1 MQNSDPMS
9 SRKPRGTKQSSEAKA
24 YTHDDATRPN
34 IPEAGHVEYIPS
46 DPGRKK
52 QYCWDPRESPQLIW
66 AGKAGMKRV
75 EVEEEASIEVPVLN
89 LHIHERV
96 SAEAIIR
103 SAKRQDAQRSLFADP
118 EMEFTKE
125 VQFYQH
131 EVDWSNR
138 MILGDSLL
146 VMNSLLER
154 EGMRGKVQCIY
165 MDPPYGIKYA
175 SNFQPRIDQRDVKDG
190 RDDDLT
196 REVMQVQAFRDT
208 WELGVHSYLTYLRDR
223 LLLARELLADSGSI
237 FVQIG
242 DENVHRVRC
251 VMDEVFGQENFIS
264 QLAFKKTSAQTSDL
278 LSPVCDHILWF
289 AKDKDRVKYRR
300 LLDRR
305 VESTDLGT
313 YRWVQEET
321 GERRL
326 TIEELR
332 SGCERGR
339 RFRAADLTSQT
350 GGDSTRFAVR
360 FRGKTF
366 EPSTTRGWS
375 TGKEGME
382 RLIAADR
389 VVALPNVLSYK
400 RFADDFLF
408 SPLANLWPDTVIGTF
423 TQKEYVVQTAAV
435 VVMRCI
441 LMTTDPGD
449 LVLDPTCGSGTTAYV
464 AERWGRRWIT
474 MDTSRVALAI
484 ARHRLMTAAFDYYK
498 LRHPSSGVSGG
509 FVYKTVPH
517 ITLKSIAQ
525 NTEIDAIAAE
535 FQPQIDQALA
545 SVNEAFSTDSKK
557 KAWQEWEVPCSVE
570 QVTGSRPSGSA
581 GANQDSALKHFWSLK
596 GEKQRRIDASI
607 ARNAPTEELVDQPEK
622 ERGIVRVSGPFT
634 VEAVPNV
641 SAEVAVTVEYEVVPS
656 DGSEWDVAGAL
667 GVTMFEPVRGGEP
680 VVNASAYISDMI
692 EKLRKTGVVAKG
704 GKRLEFESLKP
715 IDHPVIHAEGET
727 KIKNGAANGNGKSM
741 RCAVVFGPQN
751 GAISEII
758 VREAIT
764 GAKKFDALLL
774 CGYDF
779 TDGAQQVINVEV
791 AGLKVLMAYINP
803 DTAMSDL
810 LRDSRASQVFTMV
823 GEPDVVVYRKDDPN
837 LGRLLE
843 EAKRRSREADGS
855 QRTTAEEVLKR
866 AEGLKEGEMFIELR
880 GVDLYDPLSGEA
892 KSDSGANVHAL
903 FIDHDFDGKSFCICQ
918 ALFPNKKDSWEKL
931 ERNLRGTVDPEAF
944 EAMRTLV
951 SLPFKPGER
960 VQVKVID
967 ARGNAVVKTIGGYTE

>member
-1 MQNSDPMS
+1 
-9 SRKPRGTKQSSEAKA
+9 
-24 YTHDDATRPN
+24 
-34 IPEAGHVEYIPS
+34 
-46 DPGRKK
+46 
-52 QYCWDPRESPQLIW
+52 
-66 AGKAGMKRV
+66 
-75 EVEEEASIEVPVLN
+75 
-89 LHIHERV
+89 
-96 SAEAIIR
+96 
-103 SAKRQDAQRSLFADP
+103 
-118 EMEFTKE
+118 
-125 VQFYQH
+125 
-131 EVDWSNR
+131 
-138 MILGDSLL
+138 
-146 VMNSLLER
+146 
-154 EGMRGKVQCIY
+154 
-165 MDPPYGIKYA
+165 
-175 SNFQPRIDQRDVKDG
+175 QRDVKDG
-190 RDDDLT
+190 KDEDLT

-223 LLLARELLADSGSI
+223 LLLARELLKDEGSI

-251 VMDEVFGQENFIS
+251 LMDEVFGEENFCSLIT
-264 QLAFKKTSAQTSDL
+264 FTKTSGQAESLLASVSDYL
-278 LSPVCDHILWF
+278 LWYG
-289 AKDKDRVKYRR
+289 KDKTAIKYRQLFLPKGPLLAGGSAYRR
-300 LLDRR
+300 LLASDGSSRLLTPDEIADPTKIPEDSR
-305 VESTDLGT
+305 IFRQDNISSQRTAQGADVRKFDFQGRSFSPGSSGTFKTDAVGLA
-313 YRWVQEET
+313 
-321 GERRL
+321 RL
-326 TIEELR
+326 ANA
-332 SGCERGR
+332 GR
-339 RFRAADLTSQT
+339 LQPSAATQISY
-350 GGDSTRFAVR
+350 VR
-360 FRGKTF
+360 F
-366 EPSTTRGWS
+366 
-375 TGKEGME
+375 
-382 RLIAADR
+382 L
-389 VVALPNVLSYK
+389 
-400 RFADDFLF
+400 DDFPAF
-408 SPLANLWPDTVIGTF
+408 RLADNWPDTTTSGSALNKQYAVETS
-423 TQKEYVVQTAAV
+423 QKIVA
-435 VVMRCI
+435 RCI

-464 AERWGRRWIT
+464 AEQWGRRWIT

-498 LRHPSSGVSGG
+498 LRHPTSGVSGG

-525 NTEIDAIAAE
+525 NTEIDTIAAE
-535 FQPQIDQALA
+535 FQPKIDEALA
-545 SVNEAFSTDSKK
+545 SVNEAFSTDAKK
-557 KAWQEWEVPCSVE
+557 KAWQEWEVPRSVE
-570 QVTGSRPSGSA
+570 QVTGSRQVGSA
-581 GANQDSALKHFWSLK
+581 GANQDLVLRRFWDLKR
-596 GEKQRRIDASI
+596 EMQARIDASI

-622 ERGIVRVSGPFT
+622 ERGIVRVAGPFT

-641 SAEVAVTVEYEVVPS
+641 SAEFAVTVEYEVVPS
-656 DGSEWDVAGAL
+656 DDGERDEAPPLELTTFAPA
-667 GVTMFEPVRGGEP
+667 EPNES

-727 KIKNGAANGNGKSM
+727 RIKNGAANANGKSM

-751 GAISEII
+751 GAISELI
-758 VREAIT
+758 VREATT

-810 LRDSRASQVFTMV
+810 LKDSKASQLFTMV
-823 GEPDVVVYRKDDPN
+823 GEPDVVVYRKDDPS

-843 EAKRRSREADGS
+843 EAKRRSKEADGS

-866 AEGLKEGEMFIELR
+866 AEGLKEGEVFIELR

-967 ARGNAVVKTIGGYTE
+967 ARGNAVVKTIGVAVAP